1 MKGIKKFYQ
10 NNRVFVILMS
20 IVLVCVIIMAICL
33 ISYFYGSKDSSVYGE
48 RLDGIDAVKIEES
61 RQSELESKLNTDALI
76 ESSDIMITGK
86 IVYVKMNFVNTASLV
101 EAQGKALELLNEF
114 SDEEK
119 KFYDFHFTLEQKK
132 NETGNGF
139 IISGAKNVNGT
150 NLVWNNNNEVSV
162 TPETSQTTE

>member
-20 IVLVCVIIMAICL
+20 IVLICIIVMAICL

-61 RQSELESKLNTDALI
+61 RLSELETELDTSPLIDSSKITV
-76 ESSDIMITGK
+76 TGK
-86 IVYVKMNFVNTASLV
+86 IIYVKMNFVATAPLV
-101 EAQGKALELLNEF
+101 EAQGKALELLGKF

-150 NLVWNNNNEVSV
+150 NLVWNNNNEV
-162 TPETSQTTE
+162 TEKPDVATE

>member
-20 IVLVCVIIMAICL
+20 IVLICIIIMTICL

-61 RQSELESKLNTDALI
+61 RQNDIDTKIEESPLVDYAKILV
-76 ESSDIMITGK
+76 TGK
-86 IVYVKMNFVNTASLV
+86 IVYININFEKTASLE
-101 EAQGKALELLNEF
+101 EAQGKAIEVLNEF

-132 NETGNGF
+132 SETGEGF

-150 NLVWNNNNEVSV
+150 NLVWNNNNEVKEPDNV
-162 TPETSQTTE
+162 AE